1 MLILN
6 KATEKPQYEIAE
18 IFLKYGD
25 AYKRQN
31 PVSAH
36 YRKVMHAISV
46 CRTNYLGGHK
56 ERCDTCGYEQPVY
69 NSCRNRHCPK
79 CQGITARKW
88 LVERMK
94 EVLNIP
100 YFHEVFTIP
109 HGFNILVPYNEQII
123 YNILFKSASETL
135 LSFGRKKFGAQI
147 GITAILHT
155 WGQNLS
161 RHIHL
166 HCIVTGGAL
175 SANKKYWISC
185 DKEFLFD
192 VYELSEKFRKCFCR
206 KLRKSFNKLSFNHKA
221 AELINPTIFE
231 RLVKE
236 QEEKE
241 WVVYSKKPFAGPKSV
256 LEYMSRYT
264 HRIALS
270 NRRIKNIS
278 DNGEIT
284 IDYKDYKA
292 EDESGVAP
300 HKELQL
306 SSEEFIRRFL
316 QHILPENFVKI
327 RFYGF
332 MGGRDRKNNI
342 AACKEILKTE
352 VEIIKTEENFIEK
365 EENICPCC
373 GKGQMV
379 KHATI
384 YREKSLLTY
393 LLINKQVLSSA
404 GEYCCN
410 FA

>member
-1 MLILN
+1 MFSPN
-6 KATEKPQYEIAE
+6 KSIEKPQYEVAE

-25 AYKRQN
+25 DYKRRN
-31 PVSAH
+31 PVCAH
-36 YRKVMHAISV
+36 HRKVMRVISV
-46 CRTNYLGGHK
+46 CRTSYLGGHK

-88 LVERMK
+88 LAERIK
-94 EVLNIP
+94 EVLPIP

-109 HGFNILVPYNEQII
+109 HEFNILVPYNEQII
-123 YNILFKSASETL
+123 YDILFKSVSETL
-135 LSFGRKKFGAQI
+135 LAFGRKKFGAQI

-175 SANKKYWISC
+175 SADKNRWISC
-185 DKEFLFD
+185 KEDFLFN
-192 VYELSEKFRKCFCR
+192 VYELSKEFRKCFCR
-206 KLRKSFNKLSFNHKA
+206 KLRNAYTRLTFKHKA
-221 AELINPTIFE
+221 AELSNPLIFE
-231 RLVKE
+231 TIVQE

-256 LEYMSRYT
+256 LEYLSRYT

-284 IDYKDYKA
+284 IDYKDYSS
-292 EDESGVAP
+292 EDESGIAP
-300 HKELQL
+300 HKELCL

-316 QHILPENFVKI
+316 QHILPGNFMKI

-352 VEIIKTEENFIEK
+352 TEIIEKEKFIE

-373 GKGQMV
+373 GKGKMIKQ
-379 KHATI
+379 A
-384 YREKSLLTY
+384 
-393 LLINKQVLSSA
+393 LIHLDKPLPVSIPYK
-404 GEYCCN
+404 EYSYN